1 MHWYALYTK
10 PRWEKKVASGLEA
23 AGYTTYCPLNKSVR
37 QWSDRKKVVYEPLFR
52 GYVFIHCTL
61 RQLWESLMIGG
72 ILAPVRYLGKPAVI
86 RDEEIQTIKKFL
98 KDFEDVKVEEFTLEK
113 SARVRIRTGV
123 LMDYEGTVVEVYGN
137 RAIVKINSLGL
148 QLSAQFNKK
157 DLEKI

>member
-1 MHWYALYTK
+1 M
-10 PRWEKKVASGLEA
+10 V
-23 AGYTTYCPLNKSVR
+23 
-37 QWSDRKKVVYEPLFR
+37 
-52 GYVFIHCTL
+52 
-61 RQLWESLMIGG
+61 GG